1 MADAKFK
8 LDDILNKQKAPPQI
22 LDLVNLD
29 IQTEEEYQA
38 IIEKIPDYKIRPE
51 KEMINDANLLFSDES
66 RRSVGKKTIPETPYL
81 FADPCPISMKNV
93 KISDLSSVDI
103 NWKMLTLARPKTKT
117 DEEIFSRLVQL
128 DKWRLQTRAR
138 EQEQDLARGGKN
150 PFIVVK
156 QPSSSKG
163 GVTETSIK
171 VCSECAEEFC
181 SGTCKEFQYDAYQRI
196 IIPEKEAE
204 VGSSGKTSKKKKSSH
219 KKKRSKT
226 RPTTLKP
233 TKSH

>member
-1 MADAKFK
+1 MTPIIFIHFSM
-8 LDDILNKQKAPPQI
+8 LQPQDVQHT
-22 LDLVNLD
+22 LAL
-29 IQTEEEYQA
+29 
-38 IIEKIPDYKIRPE
+38 E

>member
-51 KEMINDANLLFSDES
+51 KPQDVQHTLALEKEMINDANLLFSDES
-66 RRSVGKKTIPETPYL
+66 RRSVGKKTIPENAVSFRGPL
-81 FADPCPISMKNV
+81 
-93 KISDLSSVDI
+93 
-103 NWKMLTLARPKTKT
+103 PKTKT